1 MSTNIY
7 RILIVGPTGVGKS
20 QLCNFA
26 LKDLSN
32 SKNTVSDSL
41 DSCTQDPKSN
51 EFQRKEA
58 KFDFIDTAGNN
69 DSDDNDI
76 VNLEKLVNYLK
87 ILKSIHYII
96 LVLRFGERF
105 TGDTKQYIETLGKIF
120 TISEFFCH
128 LCIVFTK
135 FPNEPTDQD
144 LKTKEKHKSEII
156 KSLTKIFNIKKEQI
170 STSNDI
176 YFIDTKIDEKTK
188 NFNQKS
194 QETIDIMLAQIK
206 LNLKLFYPINTE
218 NLDITGKN
226 AKVRREKE
234 IEFFKQKMQEEKKA
248 KELAQKEAENAR
260 KREEECRK
268 EEERKRKAFEMAN
281 EQEKKKR
288 EEEYI
293 NFLKKQ
299 EEDRKRREIEKKK
312 IEEEKKRNLEFKE
325 QLRREQEKI
334 DEEKRQKQ
342 IRTDKLNNVSNAGSG
357 LVKMGGIGL
366 LGSIGLGLLGAAL
379 TPFCPIAGPC
389 LIGAAIGGSTAG
401 TAEIAIGGT
410 MYGIAEYKK
419 G

>member
-7 RILIVGPTGVGKS
+7 RILLVGPTGVGKS

-41 DSCTQDPKSN
+41 NSCTQDPKSN

-69 DSDDNDI
+69 DSDNNDI

-135 FPNEPTDQD
+135 YPNEPTSQD
-144 LKTKEKHKSEII
+144 LKTQEKHKSEII
-156 KSLTKIFNIKKEQI
+156 KSLTKIFNIQKEQI

-234 IEFFKQKMQEEKKA
+234 IEFLKQKMQEEKKA

-325 QLRREQEKI
+325 QIRREQEKI